1 MNHHFN
7 NVANDWPISTKPYKR
22 APVTDKEK
30 SDLVDA
36 LQDAKTEFYT
46 SIIEDK
52 AEARDGVLELMDEAI
67 NHPNIKVYYYTTIL
81 YYIHELHI
89 IHFLSSHYSYMYIY
103 ICIYANCVYV
113 CASRSV
119 FAQRQLAQALTN

>member
-7 NVANDWPISTKPYKR
+7 NVAKDWPISTKPYKR

-67 NHPNIKVYYYTTIL
+67 NHPNIKVYFSPPTYTIPCM
-81 YYIHELHI
+81 HI
-89 IHFLSSHYSYMYIY
+89 VHLLPSDYSLVY
-103 ICIYANCVYV
+103 IC
-113 CASRSV
+113 
-119 FAQRQLAQALTN
+119 